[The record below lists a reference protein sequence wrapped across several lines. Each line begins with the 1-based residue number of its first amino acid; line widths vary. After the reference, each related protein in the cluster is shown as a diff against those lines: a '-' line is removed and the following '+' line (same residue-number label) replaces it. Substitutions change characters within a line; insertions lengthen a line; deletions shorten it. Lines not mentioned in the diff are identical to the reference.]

1 MIEIF
6 VHIHNLD
13 NLLSGK
19 IVNAKIN
26 YANQYDVRMLI
37 NPKKY
42 IIVKSDSGSNVIS
55 LRKKRLLDYIKFKK
69 KAN

>member
-42 IIVKSDSGSNVIS
+42 VIVKSDSGSNVIS
-55 LRKKRLLDYIKFKK
+55 LRKKKLLDYIKFKK
-69 KAN
+69 KAK

>member
-13 NLLSGK
+13 NLLNGK

-55 LRKKRLLDYIKFKK
+55 LRKKKLLDYIKFKK
-69 KAN
+69 KAK